1 MTNKSKQS
9 SKFNQL
15 KVYVKRLYM
24 AATATPERLSFCYS
38 ILLHVALVIG
48 LIIIASVL
56 QTKKNT
62 LNLAGGRTVVTLNS
76 KEIVQATAISS
87 ESVDQQVA
95 QFDQK
100 QQQLKQE
107 KLAKEQ
113 QRQQKIKAIEEKIAK
128 AHAAEIKRQ
137 EELKAADAAKQK
149 ALAEAKLKAEA
160 EARAQEMQKQK
171 ALAQAEKEKV
181 AKAEK
186 AEKEKQEKALKAQQ
200 EAQKLAEAKKAQAA
214 KEAREAKEAKEAALK
229 AQAEEKEKVAREAKA
244 AAARKAALDA
254 LRQSAL
260 NDLNAQSAEAH
271 AQSATEKALQ
281 AYASAY
287 KARIEAVWIMDD
299 CRKISA
305 DHLPTVM
312 VTPGS
317 NPTISVSSGS
327 AQCDRSLLL
336 AFKNAQAPSLP
347 QDARARE
354 LIAQGIDFKFGQQG

>member
-1 MTNKSKQS
+1 MVNKSKQS

-24 AATATPERLSFCYS
+24 AATATPERLSFYYS

-87 ESVDQQVA
+87 ESIDQQVA

-128 AHAAEIKRQ
+128 AHAAEVKRQ
-137 EELKAADAAKQK
+137 EELKAREAAKQK

-200 EAQKLAEAKKAQAA
+200 EAQKLAEAKKTQAE
-214 KEAREAKEAKEAALK
+214 KEAKEAKEAALK
-229 AQAEEKEKVAREAKA
+229 AQAEKEEKAAREAKA
-244 AAARKAALDA
+244 AAARKAALNA

-271 AQSATEKALQ
+271 AQNATEKALQ

-327 AQCDRSLLL
+327 TQCDRSLLL

>member
-9 SKFNQL
+9 NKFNQL
-15 KVYVKRLYM
+15 KACIKRLYV

-62 LNLAGGRTVVTLNS
+62 LNFAGGRTVVTLNS

-95 QFDQK
+95 RFDQR

-113 QRQQKIKAIEEKIAK
+113 QRQQKIRAIEEKIAK

-137 EELKAADAAKQK
+137 EQLKAAEAARQK

-160 EARAQEMQKQK
+160 EARAKEVQKQK
-171 ALAQAEKEKV
+171 ALV
-181 AKAEK
+181 
-186 AEKEKQEKALKAQQ
+186 EKEKQEKQEKELKAQQ
-200 EAQKLAEAKKAQAA
+200 EAQKLAQAKKAQA
-214 KEAREAKEAKEAALK
+214 EKEAKEAALK
-229 AQAEEKEKVAREAKA
+229 AQAEEKEKAEKAAREAKA

-271 AQSATEKALQ
+271 AQNATEKALQ
-281 AYASAY
+281 DYASAY

-327 AQCDRSLLL
+327 TQCDRSLLL

>member
-1 MTNKSKQS
+1 
-9 SKFNQL
+9 
-15 KVYVKRLYM
+15 M

-113 QRQQKIKAIEEKIAK
+113 LRQQKIEAIEEKIAT
-128 AHAAEIKRQ
+128 AHAAEVKRQ
-137 EELKAADAAKQK
+137 EELKAAEIAKQK

-160 EARAQEMQKQK
+160 EARAKEMQKQK

-200 EAQKLAEAKKAQAA
+200 EAQKLAEAKKAQAE
-214 KEAREAKEAKEAALK
+214 KEAKEAKEAK
-229 AQAEEKEKVAREAKA
+229 AAREAKA

>member
-15 KVYVKRLYM
+15 KACVKRLYV

-38 ILLHVALVIG
+38 VLSHVALVIG

-62 LNLAGGRTVVTLNS
+62 LNLTGGRTVVTLNS
-76 KEIVQATAISS
+76 KEVVQATAISS

-95 QFDQK
+95 AFDQK
-100 QQQLKQE
+100 QQQIKQE
-107 KLAKEQ
+107 NLAKEE

-137 EELKAADAAKQK
+137 AELKAREAAKQK

-160 EARAQEMQKQK
+160 EARAKEAQKQK
-171 ALAQAEKEKV
+171 ALAQAEE
-181 AKAEK
+181 AKK
-186 AEKEKQEKALKAQQ
+186 AEKEKQEKQLKAQQ
-200 EAQKLAEAKKAQAA
+200 EAQKKAQKLAQEKAEQLKAQQEAEKLAEAKKAQAE
-214 KEAREAKEAKEAALK
+214 KEEKEAKE
-229 AQAEEKEKVAREAKA
+229 

-260 NDLNAQSAEAH
+260 SDLNAQSAEAY

-312 VTPGS
+312 IVPGAD
-317 NPTISVSSGS
+317 PAISVSSGS
-327 AQCDRSLLL
+327 KQCDRSLLL
-336 AFKNAQAPSLP
+336 AFKNAQAPALP
-347 QDARARE
+347 QDKKARE

>member
-1 MTNKSKQS
+1 MINKSKQS

-15 KVYVKRLYM
+15 KACIKRLYV

-38 ILLHVALVIG
+38 ILLHVALVVG

-137 EELKAADAAKQK
+137 EELKAAEAAKQK

-160 EARAQEMQKQK
+160 EARAKEVQKQK
-171 ALAQAEKEKV
+171 AL
-181 AKAEK
+181 
-186 AEKEKQEKALKAQQ
+186 AEKEKQEKELKAQQ
-200 EAQKLAEAKKAQAA
+200 EAQKLAENKKAQAEKEA
-214 KEAREAKEAKEAALK
+214 KEAREAALK
-229 AQAEEKEKVAREAKA
+229 AQAEKKEKAEKAAREAKA